1 MPNPDQL
8 LNLMLIGEDIETRVL
23 FKNAFLQ
30 LGKPCNVG
38 YYYTLNK
45 AVEETHSQ
53 TKTDIIFL
61 DTNSSADA
69 CRNEV
74 RQIRDYEPFKNCPLV
89 VYDSGSRLRD
99 TSAIFSE
106 GADVFINKPYDF
118 QRLRKV
124 IGNLVNSNLDF
135 NRYGANRMTYFL

>member
-1 MPNPDQL
+1 MPKPEQS
-8 LNLMLIGEDIETRVL
+8 LNLMLIGEDIETRIL

-30 LGKPCNVG
+30 LGKPCQIG
-38 YYYTLNK
+38 YYYNLSK
-45 AVEETHSQ
+45 AVEEAHSQ

-61 DTNSSADA
+61 DTNASADA

-74 RQIRDYEPFKNCPLV
+74 RQIRDAEPFKDCPLV
-89 VYDSGSRLRD
+89 VYDSGSHLRD

-124 IGNLVNSNLDF
+124 IGNIVNSNWDF
-135 NRYGANRMTYFL
+135 NRHSANRLTYFL